1 MFPFKTGDYI
11 SLHSPVSL
19 SPYGIVEIDE
29 TLDDGY
35 YAVRFLGSDD
45 VFTVHGS
52 ELG

>member
-1 MFPFKTGDYI
+1 MFLFKTGEYVAYRDDC
-11 SLHSPVSL
+11 VQ
-19 SPYGIVEIDE
+19 IDE

-35 YAVRFLGSDD
+35 YAVRFLGTDN

>member
-1 MFPFKTGDYI
+1 MFPFMTGEYVAFYDDC
-11 SLHSPVSL
+11 VQ
-19 SPYGIVEIDE
+19 IDE

-35 YAVRFLGSDD
+35 YAVRFVGCDH